1 MKTITIIATLGALAQ
16 GRSLLRSKPGRSGF
30 GEVAA
35 DVAWVN
41 DSPRDTSFYDN
52 NLYCSFDV
60 KDQALCAVRVARGD
74 VNNFLA
80 YNVTDAGRRRTQTCS
95 TVTHPP
101 IGGPIIKEKKKGVR
115 ASFCRAKNRVRSW
128 VKSQGKIE
136 ESLTLTKEQPFG
148 RQYEI
153 LMKHKLEGFREI
165 DVKASPKMRSEDPE
179 EYLTFSFF
187 SPTPNPVY
195 VTYRFNRAYSLPLT
209 TIWEAYPSRDL
220 QFESQDPPMRLEYK
234 LSKWGIRV
242 EGYRYADVAASEADH
257 RFWWFFD
264 MKCYYGFFFR
274 FPSGRY
280 GFLASAE
287 NNTYAILRAI

>member
-1 MKTITIIATLGALAQ
+1 MKTITIIATLGPFVQ

-60 KDQALCAVRVARGD
+60 QDQALCAVRAARGD

-80 YNVTDAGRRRTQTCS
+80 YNVTGTGRRRTQTCS
-95 TVTHPP
+95 AVTHPS
-101 IGGPIIKEKKKGVR
+101 IGGPVIKEKKKGVR

-128 VKSQGKIE
+128 VKSQRKIE
-136 ESLTLTKEQPFG
+136 ESLTLTEEQAFG

-153 LMKHKLEGFREI
+153 LVKHKPEGFHEI
-165 DVKASPKMRSEDPE
+165 DLKASPKMNSDDPE
-179 EYLTFSFF
+179 KYLNFTFF

-195 VTYRFNRAYSLPLT
+195 VTYRFNRVYSLPIN
-209 TIWEAYPSRDL
+209 TIWEAYRSRDL

-234 LSKWGIRV
+234 HSKWGIRV
-242 EGYRYADVAASEADH
+242 AGYRSADVAASEADN
-257 RFWWFFD
+257 RFW
-264 MKCYYGFFFR
+264 
-274 FPSGRY
+274 Y
-280 GFLASAE
+280 GFLASAA